1 MSLFHVDTAEV
12 ARCAALIRT
21 SGETLR
27 AEVNAMMAHIDALEA
42 SWSGTAS
49 NQFTATATQWR
60 ATQSV
65 VEQSLD
71 DISQQLALAATTYAD
86 AEAQTSSLFT
96 AR

>member
-12 ARCAALIRT
+12 ARCASLISASANALRT
-21 SGETLR
+21 
-27 AEVNAMMAHIDALEA
+27 EVNAMMAHITALEA

-49 NQFTATATQWR
+49 NQFTATAEQWR
-60 ATQSV
+60 ATQAV

-71 DISQQLALAATTYAD
+71 NISAQLAIAANTYAD

-96 AR
+96 TG